1 MALTGCSTGRVD
13 REQPS
18 SISTASGTDLTRHPL
33 PSGVSSTGAK
43 YPTNLAAYIPP
54 PNQMVFCG
62 EPVPLDDQEVWE
74 RFDREFTIVVYNNAQ
89 MYLWL
94 KRMHRDFPW
103 LEKRLQMLSLP
114 DDLKYVIVEETDLL
128 PRVWLSK
135 IGTQRLTG
143 PNSTPSGYTQSAYE
157 QAVDVELSKLR
168 ALRSQFPSWTLA
180 IAAYY
185 CGEKRLTDA
194 MAQQKLTDFYLLQLP
209 LATEYNVF
217 RILAI
222 KAALENPERYG
233 YVLPPHAR
241 Y

>member
-1 MALTGCSTGRVD
+1 
-13 REQPS
+13 
-18 SISTASGTDLTRHPL
+18 
-33 PSGVSSTGAK
+33 
-43 YPTNLAAYIPP
+43 
-54 PNQMVFCG
+54 MVFCG
-62 EPVPLDDQEVWE
+62 EPVPLDNQEVSE

-114 DDLKYVIVEETDLL
+114 DDLKYFIVEETDLL

-135 IGTQRLTG
+135 IGAQRSTG
-143 PNSTPSGYTQSAYE
+143 VNSTPSGYTQSEYE
-157 QAVDVELSKLR
+157 QEVDIQLSKLR
-168 ALRSQFPSWTLA
+168 ALRSQFPTWTLA

-185 CGEKRLTDA
+185 CGENRLHDA
-194 MAQQKLTDFYLLQLP
+194 MSEQKLNDFYVLKLP
-209 LATEYNVF
+209 LTTEYNVF

-233 YVLPPHAR
+233 YILPPHAW